1 MRFWSRMVENTTWFL
16 VSLFLAFTIWY
27 VANIQSDPIQAQQFQ
42 SIPVQM
48 APDASMLLVNQP
60 TTSVRVNLR
69 AQRSTLQSLARD
81 DITVTANLTGKT
93 AGTHTVPLI
102 VRVNRSG
109 VITTDTQPTQIT
121 VVLEQAIAQ
130 QKPINLNI
138 VQPPSADYNYD
149 PPVSDL
155 LQAEIRGASGKVD
168 SVMELRGDLDLSGQ
182 RGVYTTVLTFVPVD
196 ADGNRVTDV
205 TINPASTVATVNIY
219 PRPDVRQLTIRP
231 NILFETLAPGYVF
244 QSVRAEPQLVYLSG
258 TPAALALLGDTI
270 STAPIDLSGKTG
282 NFTLN
287 VPLELP
293 SDDLLVLN
301 GENSVRVDVG
311 LGAQIIARQIDNVEV
326 EVIGLPAEATINLNP
341 PTVSAIL
348 AGPFDTI
355 QTLTNEDVQAI
366 IDVNGLEA
374 GSHSVTPR
382 ITLKQG
388 TITPDTSQVLP
399 ASITVTINLPTPEP
413 SATP

>member
-1 MRFWSRMVENTTWFL
+1 MTFWSRLVENTTWFL

-81 DITVTANLTGKT
+81 DITVTADLTGKT

-109 VITTDTQPTQIT
+109 VITTDTQPTQIM

-138 VQPPSADYNYD
+138 MQSPSVDYNYD

-155 LQAEIRGASGKVD
+155 LQAEVRGASGNVD
-168 SVMELRGDLDLSGQ
+168 SVVELRGDLDLSGQ
-182 RGVYTTVLTFVPVD
+182 RGVYTTVLTFIPVD

-205 TINPASTVATVNIY
+205 TVNPASTVVTVNIY
-219 PRPDVRQLTIRP
+219 PRPDVRQLAVRP

-270 STAPIDLSGKTG
+270 STAPIDLTDKTG
-282 NFTLN
+282 NFTLD

-301 GENSVRVDVG
+301 GENSVRVEVG

-326 EVIGLPAEATINLNP
+326 EVIGLPPNATITLNP

-366 IDVNGLEA
+366 IDINGLEA

>member
-1 MRFWSRMVENTTWFL
+1 MRFWSRMVENMTWFL

>member
-1 MRFWSRMVENTTWFL
+1 MRFWSRMVENMTWFL

-81 DITVTANLTGKT
+81 DITVMANLTGKT

-326 EVIGLPAEATINLNP
+326 EVIGLPAEATITLNP

>member
-81 DITVTANLTGKT
+81 DITVMANLTGKT

-326 EVIGLPAEATINLNP
+326 EVIGLPAEATITLNP

>member
-1 MRFWSRMVENTTWFL
+1 MRFWSRMVENMTWFL

-366 IDVNGLEA
+366 LDENGLEA

>member
-326 EVIGLPAEATINLNP
+326 EVIGLPAEATITLNP